1 MQARAA
7 CETRLK
13 SVETDFLRLID
24 MDRESPEFEALYRR
38 FDEALE
44 EALELELALEAEEV
58 VA

>member
-1 MQARAA
+1 MRVGTE
-7 CETRLK
+7 CDELLK
-13 SVETDFLRLID
+13 SIEADFLRLID

-44 EALELELALEAEEV
+44 EVLEPEAAEV